1 MSGTGQSDFRAPT
14 SLTTVSGD
22 QPVVNRDGTPTMQFY
37 NFLQRLASLI
47 GQPTGNKSS
56 GSNDRRCQLS
66 DLQAEAAARAVRPGL
81 RHGKLAGHSAV
92 EGRGRQS
99 SR

>member
-37 NFLQRLASLI
+37 NFLQRLASLV
-47 GQPTGNKSS
+47 GQPTGNNPPGQTIGVANSVIS
-56 GSNDRRCQLS
+56 RQRCRS
-66 DLQAEAAARAVRPGL
+66 RCSARASTREVR
-81 RHGKLAGHSAV
+81 RTF
-92 EGRGRQS
+92 S
-99 SR
+99 S